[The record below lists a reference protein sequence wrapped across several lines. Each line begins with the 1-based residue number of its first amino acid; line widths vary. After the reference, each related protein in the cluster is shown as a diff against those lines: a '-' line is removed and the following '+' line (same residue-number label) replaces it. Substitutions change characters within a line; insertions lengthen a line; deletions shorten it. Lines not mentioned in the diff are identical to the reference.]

1 MTSRLFKLGI
11 LGTALLLL
19 GAGTAS
25 AGDGRDGR
33 RGRGDTGYHSERGRH
48 HEHRNH
54 WSRHGGQAGRG
65 YPRQVEK
72 HVYHHYAPGYGAGY
86 RPRAYLPPP
95 SPHHRH
101 RDLGFSRLAPRVE
114 WLGPLPI
121 LLPPPPHV
129 VFGFHRR

>member
-11 LGTALLLL
+11 LCSALLLL
-19 GAGTAS
+19 GAGAAS

-33 RGRGDTGYHSERGRH
+33 RGRGDAGYHEDRGRH
-48 HEHRNH
+48 HERHDR
-54 WSRHGGQAGRG
+54 WSRHDGHTRRG
-65 YPRQVEK
+65 YPRHIEK
-72 HVYHHYAPGYGAGY
+72 HVYHHRAPGYGAY
-86 RPRAYLPPP
+86 HYPPSYAPPP
-95 SPHHRH
+95 RQHHGH
-101 RDLGFSRLAPRVE
+101 RDQGLSRLAPRVT